1 MFPHHSSAPTA
12 AAAAV
17 SKSRSRS
24 RSRGRPLPTPPSDT
38 VLLPTSTDVLFVD
51 PPTAPV
57 QFQPAA
63 DPRTLRHGRSVRRS
77 PSGGDGLT
85 PTPTPAEKS
94 ASSSRRPSIPFRP
107 PDSAPS
113 SRSSSRAPSRAPSA
127 GECAAHEGKAAS
139 NLRTSPTTSIKMY
152 SSSGSYAAPTSQGV
166 ASSQVP
172 DMSQSHDVAR
182 DWRHPTSSFGP
193 PAGAPISKVQDESRA
208 PQPRQSHEAQ
218 QRELR
223 LPENAL
229 RDPGYSL
236 NDMVG
241 LFRDR
246 RVALSQALP
255 TVPAE
260 ASVYAG
266 QPSSAVSTLSF
277 KYAAARRRSAPV
289 RPRLPIPA
297 SESSVA
303 AAYFIASNAISSG
316 LLSRVPSTKAL
327 PPKPEEGD
335 TVSSRLLDLM
345 PKRSESSSRTL
356 LAQPLSSLIRVR
368 DSPPSTNNPLADLPP
383 PSPPKFGTLTAEP
396 SEEAAQKMGNS
407 DSPSVVD
414 GFAAQVLTLK
424 KQLRKIKS
432 GKLLRRQSEMPAAR
446 PFLRHDLLEVSAPAP
461 PPKDHIRGSSPSI
474 PGRTVSLVAAALIAA
489 AATPDTPHNAVER
502 DFHVARVFVQS
513 TPSSPTST
521 RPDLK
526 LHLLSSSVYTAEEL
540 A

>member
-1 MFPHHSSAPTA
+1 F
-12 AAAAV
+12 V
-17 SKSRSRS
+17 E
-24 RSRGRPLPTPPSDT
+24 LPS
-38 VLLPTSTDVLFVD
+38 
-51 PPTAPV
+51 APV

-77 PSGGDGLT
+77 PSGGDGMT

-107 PDSAPS
+107 PDSTPS

-127 GECAAHEGKAAS
+127 SEGVAHEHAETKAAPNS
-139 NLRTSPTTSIKMY
+139 RTSPTASVKVY
-152 SSSGSYAAPTSQGV
+152 SSGGSYAAPTPQGV
-166 ASSQVP
+166 AASQVP
-172 DMSQSHDVAR
+172 PDMRRSHDVAH
-182 DWRHPTSSFGP
+182 DPHHAASSFGP
-193 PAGAPISKVQDESRA
+193 LAGAATSQAQDESRA

-236 NDMVG
+236 NDMVD
-241 LFRDR
+241 LFRDQ

-255 TVPAE
+255 TIPAE
-260 ASVYAG
+260 ASLYAG
-266 QPSSAVSTLSF
+266 QLNSTVSTVSF
-277 KYAAARRRSAPV
+277 KSAAARRRSAPV

-303 AAYFIASNAISSG
+303 AAYIIASNAISSG
-316 LLSRVPSTKAL
+316 LLSRAPSTKAL
-327 PPKPEEGD
+327 PPKPEELD

-356 LAQPLSSLIRVR
+356 LAQPLSSSIRVR
-368 DSPPSTNNPLADLPP
+368 DSPPSTNNSLVDLPP
-383 PSPPKFGTLTAEP
+383 PSPPKSGAFAAEP
-396 SEEAAQKMGNS
+396 SAEVAHKPGNP
-407 DSPSVVD
+407 DSTSVAD
-414 GFAAQVLTLK
+414 GFAAQVQTLK

-446 PFLRHDLLEVSAPAP
+446 PFLRHDLVEATGPMP
-461 PPKDHIRGSSPSI
+461 PPKDLRRGSPPSI

-489 AATPDTPHNAVER
+489 AADAPHSAAER
-502 DFHVARVFVQS
+502 DFHAARVFVQS
-513 TPSSPTST
+513 TPSSPTAA
-521 RPDLK
+521 RPDLNFYP
-526 LHLLSSSVYTAEEL
+526 LHPPVHAAAAAAGEL